1 MIIEYID
8 KKMIKIIKNL
18 KNNRILYLAIGFTLV
33 FFFYLILVLVPA
45 SSCFRL
51 DVGSN
56 SLGLSFSYTKDMV
69 QSFFESRTQDQ
80 LLCYSQ
86 FLQMWDPI
94 LSLVSTMMFGSWIVC
109 LFKNKRLF
117 LIAPTILGMIADWS
131 ENYTELLMIETY
143 LNSSTISEIL
153 VSLGSGINSF
163 KFAMIGLTYLIIFT
177 GIIIALK
184 IFLTNLIF
192 RKKNTIMK
200 K

>member
-1 MIIEYID
+1 
-8 KKMIKIIKNL
+8 MIKIIKNL

-86 FLQMWDPI
+86 FLQLWDAI
-94 LSLVSTMMFGSWIVC
+94 FALVSTLMFGSWILY

-117 LIAPTILGMIADWS
+117 LIAPTILSMIADWS

-143 LNSSTISEIL
+143 LNSSTISETL

-163 KFAMIGLTYLIIFT
+163 KFAMIGLTYLIILT
-177 GIIIALK
+177 GIMIALK

-192 RKKNTIMK
+192 KKKTPQ
-200 K
+200 

>member
-1 MIIEYID
+1 
-8 KKMIKIIKNL
+8 MIKIIKNL

-45 SSCFRL
+45 SNCFRL

-117 LIAPTILGMIADWS
+117 LMAPTILGMIADWS

-143 LNSSTISEIL
+143 LNSSTISETL

-163 KFAMIGLTYLIIFT
+163 KFAMIGLTYLIILT
-177 GIIIALK
+177 GIMIALK
-184 IFLTNLIF
+184 IFITNLIF
-192 RKKNTIMK
+192 RKKTSQ
-200 K
+200 